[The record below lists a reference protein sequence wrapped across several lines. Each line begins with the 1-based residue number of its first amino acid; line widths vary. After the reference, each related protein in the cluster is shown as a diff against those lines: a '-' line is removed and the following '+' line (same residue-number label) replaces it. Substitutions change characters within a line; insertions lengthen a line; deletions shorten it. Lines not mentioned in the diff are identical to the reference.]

1 MGINNMKTEIKI
13 THDAGILNVE
23 TEQQDLGQLLSTLE
37 LGRMYI
43 ERQIFQQWAMSDME
57 RAQKMEAIQ
66 DEMAEAVGAED
77 TVELELPQ

>member
-1 MGINNMKTEIKI
+1 MKTVITI

-43 ERQIFQQWAMSDME
+43 ERQIFSQWALSDME
-57 RAQKMEAIQ
+57 RDKKMEAMQ
-66 DEMAEAVGAED
+66 DEMAEAVGAD
-77 TVELELPQ
+77 VELELPQ

>member
-1 MGINNMKTEIKI
+1 MKTEIKI

-57 RAQKMEAIQ
+57 KAQKMEAIQ
-66 DEMAEAVGAED
+66 DEMAEAVKDDA
-77 TVELELPQ
+77 VELPQ